1 MQKGLGIVVQGRV
14 LAVILA
20 ATLSRHAYEWI
31 QNFGAPYCLHV
42 VFHEPRTLRPT
53 AVP

>member
-20 ATLSRHAYEWI
+20 ATLSLGMPMNGFRVS
-31 QNFGAPYCLHV
+31 GAH
-42 VFHEPRTLRPT
+42 T
-53 AVP
+53 ACM